1 MKKVE
6 PEEDEA
12 TLRNPSVSQYFVSA
26 AKPNQ
31 VPVQTGMAEAVAL
44 VTDSRSLQLSL
55 YPLIQKL
62 AIHRKLS
69 YRYILRGELAK
80 YRREPVRAHSQATR
94 QSRYPVCCGI
104 KSVLRLRKQ
113 IRKQYFTSSY
123 LVTFRSYGSSI

>member
-94 QSRYPVCCGI
+94 QSRYPVWNKI
-104 KSVLRLRKQ
+104 TVLRLRKQ